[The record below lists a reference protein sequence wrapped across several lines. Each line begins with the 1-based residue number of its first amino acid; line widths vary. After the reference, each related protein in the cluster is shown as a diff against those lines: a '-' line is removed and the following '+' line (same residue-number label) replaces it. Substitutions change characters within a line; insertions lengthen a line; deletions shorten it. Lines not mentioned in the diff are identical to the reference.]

1 MPRISTVARP
11 ALYLFLLIVWCAP
24 AAGDTIAPDAY
35 ARVNT
40 AILNHHVLPRY
51 ERLAAAT
58 ARQTRTAQE
67 FCMASDS
74 VGLADVRATYHET
87 MDAWMAVQHIRLGP
101 VELYMRAYRLYF
113 WPEAR
118 GKVGDA
124 VDSLLAMDDP
134 GVLAAE
140 RLADAS
146 VAVQGLPAIE
156 YLLYT
161 DDSLPGEGAT
171 ASLHCSLLMGI
182 ASNMLSIAE
191 QIVAD
196 WQGGDVS
203 FRRLFLNPG
212 PDNDY
217 YQTHRDASLALFKNF
232 HDALALIADAK
243 LKPVVGES
251 NETARPALAESRS
264 SGRSLR
270 NIVLNLEALQ
280 ALYLGEGDAGLS
292 TLVKQ
297 YGTDKELDPLMR
309 TAFGM
314 TIEAARDIDG
324 PLVEAVADEARREQ
338 VETLSTR
345 VIALKQIVKSRVAP
359 ALDLAVGFNAL
370 DGD

>member
-1 MPRISTVARP
+1 MPRISTVARS
-11 ALYLFLLIVWCAP
+11 ALCLLLLTGWCAP

-35 ARVNT
+35 ARFNT
-40 AILNHHVLPRY
+40 AMLNHHVLPRY

-58 ARQTRTAQE
+58 ARHTRTARE
-67 FCMASDS
+67 FCMESGSA
-74 VGLADVRATYHET
+74 GLADVRGTYHDT
-87 MDAWMAVQHIRLGP
+87 MDAWMDVQHIRFGP

-124 VDSLLAMDDP
+124 VQTLLAKDDP
-134 GVLAAE
+134 GALAAG
-140 RLADAS
+140 RLVDAS

-161 DDSLPGEGAT
+161 DDSLPGTGAM

-182 ASNMLSIAE
+182 SSNMQSIAE
-191 QIVAD
+191 QILAD
-196 WQGGDVS
+196 WQGGDVN

-217 YQTHRDASLALFKNF
+217 YQTHRDAALASFKSF
-232 HDALALIADAK
+232 HDALALIADVK

-251 NETARPALAESRS
+251 SETARPALAEARP
-264 SGRSLR
+264 SGRALR

-280 ALYLGEGDAGLS
+280 ALYLGEREAGLS
-292 TLVKQ
+292 TLVKK
-297 YGTDKELDPLMR
+297 YGTDGELDPLMR
-309 TAFGM
+309 KAFRM
-314 TIEAARDIDG
+314 TIEAAYDIDG
-324 PLVEAVADEARREQ
+324 PLAEAVVDEAQREQ
-338 VETLSTR
+338 VEMLSTR

>member
-1 MPRISTVARP
+1 MPRISAVARP
-11 ALYLFLLIVWCAP
+11 ALCLLLLTGWCAP

-35 ARVNT
+35 AR
-40 AILNHHVLPRY
+40 LNAAMLNQHVLPRY

-58 ARQTRTAQE
+58 ARQTRTARE
-67 FCMASDS
+67 FCMESGSA
-74 VGLADVRATYHET
+74 GLADVRGTYHHT
-87 MDAWMAVQHIRLGP
+87 MDAWMDVQHIRFGP
-101 VELYMRAYRLYF
+101 VQLYMRAYRLYF

-124 VDSLLAMDDP
+124 VETLLAKDDP
-134 GVLAAE
+134 GALAAA

-146 VAVQGLPAIE
+146 VAIQGLPAIE

-161 DDSLPGEGAT
+161 DDSLPGTGAM

-182 ASNMLSIAE
+182 SSNMQSIAA

-196 WQGGDVS
+196 WRGGDVN

-217 YQTHRDASLALFKNF
+217 YQSHRDTALALFKSF
-232 HDALALIADAK
+232 HDALALIADVK

-251 NETARPALAESRS
+251 IETARPALAESRS
-264 SGRSLR
+264 SGRALR

-280 ALYLGEGDAGLS
+280 ALYLGEGEAGLS

-309 TAFGM
+309 KAFRM
-314 TIEAARDIDG
+314 TIEAANAIDA
-324 PLVEAVADEARREQ
+324 PLTEAVADEERYRQA
-338 VETLSTR
+338 ETLSTR
-345 VIALKQIVKSRVAP
+345 VIALKQLVKSRVAP